1 MNRIKI
7 HYHIKDTSVERQFRK
22 AVEDIFNINCP
33 SCALYQRTWRP
44 PVDIFETAHEI
55 VIIADLAGTKSDNIH
70 VELGMRNLRICGT
83 RQVRHT
89 GAHPRY
95 HLAEISYG
103 SFERTL
109 PLPCPVD
116 KETVHATYHEG
127 LLKIRA
133 TKLSLDRAH
142 KIKITHD
149 E

>member
-7 HYHIKDTSVERQFRK
+7 HYHVKDNSVERQFRK

-55 VIIADLAGTKSDNIH
+55 VIIADLAGTKSDNINI
-70 VELGMRNLRICGT
+70 ELGMRNLRISGT
-83 RQVRHT
+83 RQIRHT

-133 TKLSLDRAH
+133 MKLSLERAH
-142 KIKITHD
+142 KIKISHD

>member
-7 HYHIKDTSVERQFRK
+7 HYQVKDTSVEKQFRK

-44 PVDIFETAHEI
+44 PVDIFETAHDI

-70 VELGMRNLRICGT
+70 IELGMRNLRISGT
-83 RQVRHT
+83 RQIRHT

-133 TKLSLDRAH
+133 TKLPLDRAH

>member
-1 MNRIKI
+1 MNRVKI
-7 HYHIKDTSVERQFRK
+7 HYHIKDSSLEKQFRK
-22 AVEDIFNINCP
+22 AVEDIFNMNCP
-33 SCALYQRTWRP
+33 SCTLYQRTWRP

-55 VIIADLAGTKSDNIH
+55 VIIADLAGTKSDSIY

-109 PLPCPVD
+109 MLPCPVD
-116 KETVHATYHEG
+116 KESVHATYREG

-133 TKLSLDRAH
+133 TKLSPERAH
-142 KIKITHD
+142 KITIRQD

>member
-7 HYHIKDTSVERQFRK
+7 HYHLKDGSLEKQFRK
-22 AVEDIFNINCP
+22 AVEDIFIMNCP
-33 SCALYQRTWRP
+33 SCTLYQRTWRP

-55 VIIADLAGTKSDNIH
+55 VIIADLAGTKSDSIYI
-70 VELGMRNLRICGT
+70 ELGMRNLKICGT

-89 GAHPRY
+89 GVHPRY

-109 PLPCPVD
+109 MLPCPVD
-116 KETVHATYHEG
+116 KESVHATYHEG

-133 TKLSLDRAH
+133 TKLSPERAH
-142 KIKITHD
+142 KITIRQD

>member
-7 HYHIKDTSVERQFRK
+7 HYHIQNGSMETQFRRTF
-22 AVEDIFNINCP
+22 EEFFHINCT
-33 SCALYQRTWRP
+33 SCSLYQRTWRP

-55 VIIADLAGTKSDNIH
+55 VVIADLAGTKNENIY
-70 VELGMRNLRICGT
+70 VELGNRSLRIYGT
-83 RQVRHT
+83 RQERHSGT
-89 GAHPRY
+89 HPRY

-116 KETVHATYHEG
+116 KETVHATYREG

-133 TKLSLDRAH
+133 AKLSPEKAH
-142 KIKITHD
+142 RIRISHD

>member
-7 HYHIKDTSVERQFRK
+7 HYHIKDSSMERQFRK

-55 VIIADLAGTKSDNIH
+55 VIIADLAGTKSDSIYI
-70 VELGMRNLRICGT
+70 ELGTRNLRICGT

-109 PLPCPVD
+109 MLPCPVD

-133 TKLSLDRAH
+133 TKLSPERAH
-142 KIKITHD
+142 KITIIQN